1 MLQGPRPEAAPMPL
15 ILAAPTDNM
24 RGVAWMLVSVVGA
37 TAMTVLV
44 RGLSAEMHT
53 SMIAF
58 LRSVMGLLFVAP
70 LILRQGGAARLM
82 GVSRP
87 GLHLLRGALTAVS
100 INLGFYAIW
109 RLPLA
114 TATILFFL
122 APIFSTML
130 APFMIGER
138 VGVWRWSAIAVAFAG
153 ALIVLRPGGAPL
165 DLGVAAAVVSSM
177 TFAVS
182 LLLGKTASA
191 ADGSATVFAS
201 SAILTAVL
209 TLPMALFAWSM
220 PASAVAWATLFALT
234 CAGSLRGYADI
245 RAFACG
251 EASVVGPI
259 SYLRLPSV
267 ALAGW
272 ILFGE
277 TTDAFT
283 WAGGA
288 VIVGAALVIAL
299 RERTPRA
306 ARAAPPS
313 PTDD

>member
-1 MLQGPRPEAAPMPL
+1 MPVT
-15 ILAAPTDNM
+15 LAAPSDNL
-24 RGVAWMLVSVVGA
+24 RGVAWMVVSVAGA

-44 RGLSAEMHT
+44 RLLTPEMHT

-58 LRSVMGLLFVAP
+58 LRSAMGLLFVAP
-70 LILRQGGAARLM
+70 LIMRRGGGEMLR
-82 GVSRP
+82 VSRP
-87 GLHLLRGALTAVS
+87 GLHLLRGALIAVS

-109 RLPLA
+109 QLPLA

-138 VGVWRWSAIAVAFAG
+138 VGVWRWSAIGVAFIG
-153 ALIVLRPGGAPL
+153 ALVVLRPGATPI
-165 DLGVAAAVVSSM
+165 DLAVGAAVLSSL
-177 TFAVS
+177 TFAVA
-182 LLLGKTASA
+182 LLIGKTASA
-191 ADGSATVFAS
+191 TDGSTAVFAT

-209 TLPMALFAWSM
+209 TLPMALFQWHVPTGA
-220 PASAVAWATLFALT
+220 AVWAALFALT
-234 CAGSLRGYADI
+234 CVGSLRGYADI

-267 ALAGW
+267 AVVGW
-272 ILFGE
+272 LMFGE

-288 VIVGAALVIAL
+288 IIVGAALVIAL
-299 RERTPRA
+299 RERTPRS

-313 PTDD
+313 LTDD